1 MKLIYIELDPKYQD
15 LRILFERAV
24 TARKRTL
31 FIDAYIKFFE
41 KLDEFMK
48 LARKLGLS
56 EKDIDRYYPDVIYM
70 EKSIREKYEEWSS
83 PTSSS
88 P

>member
-1 MKLIYIELDPKYQD
+1 LKLVYMELDPKYQD

-41 KLDEFMK
+41 KLEEFLK
-48 LARKLGLS
+48 LAKKLGLS
-56 EKDIDRYYPDVIYM
+56 EEDIDRYYPDVVYM
-70 EKSIREKYEEWSS
+70 ERSLKERYEEWMGQG
-83 PTSSS
+83 
-88 P
+88 